1 MATVTKKEL
10 VDRIA
15 DKLQLKQNTVREV
28 VQEFLAEIVH
38 DLDQGHRLEFRDFG
52 IFEVRSRAARLAW
65 NPRTLTRVPVPDKR
79 KVRFRAGRLLKAR
92 LAKPAATTD
101 GRSLLTP
108 SAAATKSATTNSD
121 PSQAKS

>member
-79 KVRFRAGRLLKAR
+79 KVRFRAGRLLKVR
-92 LAKPAATTD
+92 LAKPAPTGD
-101 GRSLLTP
+101 GHSVP
-108 SAAATKSATTNSD
+108 AQPVPATKSATTNSA
-121 PSQAKS
+121 PSQTKP

>member
-1 MATVTKKEL
+1 MATVTKKDI

-38 DLDQGHRLEFRDFG
+38 DLDRGHRLEFRDFG

-92 LAKPAATTD
+92 LAKPAPMED
-101 GRSLLTP
+101 GRSLPTQPTGPANNGLTSSGP
-108 SAAATKSATTNSD
+108 PPTK
-121 PSQAKS
+121 P

>member
-1 MATVTKKEL
+1 MATVTKKDL

-65 NPRTLTRVPVPDKR
+65 NPRTLTRVPVPGKR

-92 LAKPAATTD
+92 LAKLSPMAD
-101 GRSLLTP
+101 GQGSLVPPP
-108 SAAATKSATTNSD
+108 SAAKTAMTNSD
-121 PSQAKS
+121 PPPAKP